1 MENSVQT
8 GTPFL
13 THSDKGTLKRI
24 SSIAS
29 QEVEA
34 KEGRD
39 LIDMNDAP
47 SRQALQLNAAS
58 GQFTFIDGQ
67 FLGNPT
73 DVPLDGVMPRRILVS
88 KPKGEEAVGLN

>member
-1 MENSVQT
+1 MQRV
-8 GTPFL
+8 TPFL

-24 SSIAS
+24 SSVAS

-34 KEGRD
+34 KEGRN
-39 LIDMNDAP
+39 LIDMSEAR

-58 GQFTFIDGQ
+58 GQFTFVEGQ
-67 FLGNPT
+67 FLGNPN

-88 KPKGEEAVGLN
+88 KPKGEEAAGLN